1 MVKAAHTVMACC
13 SMTFG
18 QHQIVSVAQNNLNN
32 IKSLSFSALLLA
44 SALRSQK
51 FLLRAPMG
59 VTLLLVVRALPTP
72 VQYLQVDHAILGCG
86 GLQVNKKCNFYIM
99 FKMP

>member
-32 IKSLSFSALLLA
+32 IKSLSFSAKSGGICHLLA
-44 SALRSQK
+44 TQERSKQRCCMRPPCGVRS
-51 FLLRAPMG
+51 FHYVRPWELLCSWWSERYQPLYN
-59 VTLLLVVRALPTP
+59 T
-72 VQYLQVDHAILGCG
+72 
-86 GLQVNKKCNFYIM
+86 
-99 FKMP
+99 FKLTMPS